1 MAEAPYS
8 TFTLEFSVDILTW
21 CFPSLSV
28 TMKTIITSQ
37 SLSIPKNVSVAVGK
51 RVVTVKGPR
60 GKLRRSFKD
69 MKLDMKTKKV
79 KKGTIVTVNKWFGN
93 RKEVAAVRT
102 VCSHITNMVTGVT
115 KGFQY
120 KMRAVYAHFPINC
133 VISNN
138 NKTVEIRN
146 FLGEKF
152 IRKVEMAPGV
162 TIAASAKMKDEF
174 VIEGNNVEAVSQTAA
189 RIQQSTTV
197 KRKDIRKFLDG
208 VYVSE
213 KGHVVQPE

>member
-1 MAEAPYS
+1 MGPQEV
-8 TFTLEFSVDILTW
+8 LRKG
-21 CFPSLSV
+21 C

-37 SLSIPKNVSVAVGK
+37 SITIPKQVQVKVAK
-51 RVVTVKGPR
+51 RVVIVKGPR
-60 GKLRRSFKD
+60 GTLRRSFKD
-69 MKLDMKTKKV
+69 MKLDMKAKKV
-79 KKGTIVTVNKWFGN
+79 KKGTVVTVNKWFGN

-102 VCSHITNMVTGVT
+102 VCSHISNMVTGVT
-115 KGFQY
+115 VGFRY

-146 FLGEKF
+146 FLGEKY
-152 IRKVEMAPGV
+152 IRKVEMASGV
-162 TIAASAKMKDEF
+162 TIAASSKMKDEF
-174 VIEGNNVEAVSQTAA
+174 VIEGNDAEAVSQTSA

-213 KGHVVQPE
+213 KGHVVEED